1 MDVNDGACAGDVTPK
16 QTWEMM
22 KQNLKASLLD
32 VRTPAEWAYVGIP
45 DLSSLARH
53 PMLVS
58 WILFPT
64 MEPNPDFVN
73 QISGMEVDPEQDLLI
88 LCRSGHRSKSAAIAL
103 TAAGFSACY
112 NISYGFEGDKDQAG
126 HRGTI
131 NGWKVDAL
139 PWTQG

>member
-1 MDVNDGACAGDVTPK
+1 MDVNDGACAGDITPK

-22 KQNLKASLLD
+22 NQNLKASLLD
-32 VRTPAEWAYVGIP
+32 VRTPAEWTYVGIP
-45 DLSSLARH
+45 DLSSLARQ
-53 PMLVS
+53 PILVP

-88 LCRSGHRSKSAAIAL
+88 LCRSGQRSKSAAIAL

>member
-1 MDVNDGACAGDVTPK
+1 MNDGACAGDITPK

-22 KQNLKASLLD
+22 NQNLKASLLD
-32 VRTPAEWAYVGIP
+32 VRTPAEWTYVGIP
-45 DLSSLARH
+45 DLSSLARQ
-53 PMLVS
+53 PILVP

-88 LCRSGHRSKSAAIAL
+88 LCRSGQRSKSAAIAL

-131 NGWKVDAL
+131 NGWKADAL

>member
-1 MDVNDGACAGDVTPK
+1 MDVNDGACAGDITPK

-22 KQNLKASLLD
+22 NQNLKASLLD
-32 VRTPAEWAYVGIP
+32 VRTPAEWTYVGIP
-45 DLSSLARH
+45 DLSSLARQ
-53 PMLVS
+53 PILVP

-73 QISGMEVDPEQDLLI
+73 QISGMEVDPEQDLLV
-88 LCRSGHRSKSAAIAL
+88 LCRSGQRSKSAAIAL

-126 HRGTI
+126 HRGSI

>member
-1 MDVNDGACAGDVTPK
+1 MDVNDGACAGDITPK

-22 KQNLKASLLD
+22 NQNLKASLLD
-32 VRTPAEWAYVGIP
+32 VRTPAEWTYVGVP
-45 DLSSLARH
+45 DLSSLARQ
-53 PMLVS
+53 PILVP

-73 QISGMEVDPEQDLLI
+73 QISGMEVDTEQDLLI
-88 LCRSGHRSKSAAIAL
+88 LCRSGQRSKSAAIAL

-112 NISYGFEGDKDQAG
+112 NISHGFEGDKDQAG

>member
-1 MDVNDGACAGDVTPK
+1 MNDGACAGDITPK

-22 KQNLKASLLD
+22 KQNLKAALLD
-32 VRTPAEWAYVGIP
+32 VRTPAEWTYVGIP
-45 DLSSLARH
+45 DLSSLARQ
-53 PMLVS
+53 PILVP

-73 QISGMEVDPEQDLLI
+73 QISGMEVDPEQDLLV
-88 LCRSGHRSKSAAIAL
+88 LCRSGQRSKSAAIAL

>member
-1 MDVNDGACAGDVTPK
+1 MDVTDGACAGDLTP
-16 QTWEMM
+16 QPTWDLMN
-22 KQNLKASLLD
+22 QNLKASLLD
-32 VRTPAEWAYVGIP
+32 VRTPAEWTYVGIP
-45 DLSSLARH
+45 DLSSLARQ
-53 PMLVS
+53 PILVP

-73 QISGMEVDPEQDLLI
+73 EISGMEVDPEQDLLI
-88 LCRSGHRSKSAAIAL
+88 LCRSGQRSKSAAIAL

>member
-1 MDVNDGACAGDVTPK
+1 MDVKDGACAGDVTPK
-16 QTWEMM
+16 QSWGMM
-22 KQNLKASLLD
+22 NQNLKASLLD
-32 VRTPAEWAYVGIP
+32 VRTPAEWIYVGVP
-45 DLSSLARH
+45 DLSSLARQ
-53 PMLVS
+53 PILVP

-88 LCRSGHRSKSAAIAL
+88 LCRSGQRSKSAAIAL